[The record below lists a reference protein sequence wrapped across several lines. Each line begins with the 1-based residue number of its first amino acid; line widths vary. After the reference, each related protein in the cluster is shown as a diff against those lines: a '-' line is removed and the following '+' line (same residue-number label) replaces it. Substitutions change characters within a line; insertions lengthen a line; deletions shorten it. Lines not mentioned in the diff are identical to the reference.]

1 MSENLDPMGDL
12 AKAFNNISPS
22 LEEEV
27 KRLKKANKKLQTT
40 LNETQRN
47 LEQLKKNVNS
57 VWFRPR
63 AKWSRSLEFR
73 ERTGS

>member
-27 KRLKKANKKLQTT
+27 KRLK
-40 LNETQRN
+40 
-47 LEQLKKNVNS
+47 
-57 VWFRPR
+57 
-63 AKWSRSLEFR
+63 
-73 ERTGS
+73 